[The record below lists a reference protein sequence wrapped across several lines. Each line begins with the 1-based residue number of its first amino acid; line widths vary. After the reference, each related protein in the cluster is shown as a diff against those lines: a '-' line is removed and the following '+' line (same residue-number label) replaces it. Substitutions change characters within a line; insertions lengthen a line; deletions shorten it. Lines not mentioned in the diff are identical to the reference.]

1 MRGWPR
7 RSVSFSV
14 SVIRLF
20 TPELV
25 AAVSNAGGLG
35 VLGAARLAP
44 DELRQAIRAIRAL
57 TDQPFGVNFLLAPPE
72 HNRQD
77 VKMVQRILDRFRH
90 ELALPDGSDQVTLPP
105 SRLAQQMQVV
115 FDERVPVLSIGLG
128 DPRHWIAAA
137 HTAGARV
144 IAMVTTVAEAKQ
156 VVDGGVD
163 AVVAQGAEA
172 GGHRSTFVLDPQG
185 EVPLIGTFARV
196 SQVVD
201 AVSVPVVAAGGIADG
216 HGLVAA
222 LALGAAGVQLGAR
235 FLVARESGIFP
246 SYQDRLLSATEAD
259 TVVTRAFTGRPARSL
274 RNRFVEQ

>member
-1 MRGWPR
+1 
-7 RSVSFSV
+7 
-14 SVIRLF
+14 
-20 TPELV
+20 
-25 AAVSNAGGLG
+25 
-35 VLGAARLAP
+35 
-44 DELRQAIRAIRAL
+44 
-57 TDQPFGVNFLLAPPE
+57 
-72 HNRQD
+72 
-77 VKMVQRILDRFRH
+77 
-90 ELALPDGSDQVTLPP
+90 
-105 SRLAQQMQVV
+105 
-115 FDERVPVLSIGLG
+115 
-128 DPRHWIAAA
+128 
-137 HTAGARV
+137 
-144 IAMVTTVAEAKQ
+144 MVTTVAEAKQ